1 MNAWYRRKVMLKDE
15 KGLSFFG
22 LILTIFIMLLLAG
35 ITIALAID
43 QFSDD
48 PEPVEVNRMN
58 TEVSNSVI
66 TNTDTPTENVID
78 NTTTN
83 EIQNTTV

>member
-1 MNAWYRRKVMLKDE
+1 MLKDE